1 MSRPK
6 GSHTQPCVSRSALS
20 LERHAGAASAGV
32 LTLRPTEV
40 DAAFRK
46 YARYV
51 AATAYRVLRN
61 RDDVDDVV
69 QEVFLDA
76 VQGLS
81 HLRDD
86 AAVRAWLTVVT
97 IRNAVQRRRRRAESV
112 PCAFDEEV
120 SSELLLSDGDHDRQ
134 LRLSAIGAVIDGL
147 PEELRQPW
155 ILHCLEG
162 VGIPG
167 VARACACSVA
177 TAKRRIALA
186 RARIA
191 RA

>member
-1 MSRPK
+1 
-6 GSHTQPCVSRSALS
+6 VSRSALS
-20 LERHAGAASAGV
+20 QERYDVAARDAG
-32 LTLRPTEV
+32 LTLEATEV

-61 RDDVDDVV
+61 RDDADDVV

-76 VQGLS
+76 VRGLTR
-81 HLRDD
+81 LRDD
-86 AAVRAWLTVVT
+86 SAVRAWLTVVT
-97 IRNAVQRRRRRAESV
+97 IRNATQRRRRRATSV
-112 PCAFDEEV
+112 ARAFDEEIPG
-120 SSELLLSDGDHDRQ
+120 ELLLSDGDHERQ
-134 LRLSAIGAVIDGL
+134 LKLSAVAAVIQAL
-147 PEELRQPW
+147 PEELRLPW
-155 ILHCLEG
+155 VLHCLEG
-162 VGIPG
+162 AGMPE